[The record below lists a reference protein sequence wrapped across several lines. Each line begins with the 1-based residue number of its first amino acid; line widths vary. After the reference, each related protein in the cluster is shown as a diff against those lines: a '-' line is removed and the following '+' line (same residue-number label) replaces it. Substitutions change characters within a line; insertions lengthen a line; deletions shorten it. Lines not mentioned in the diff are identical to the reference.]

1 MNLVSELDLPV
12 LDRPAPGFWADGYH
26 GQLAGLRA
34 RNAWLAR
41 SAQEQEYV
49 VLGRDAAEFFLRC
62 RDTAFPGREI
72 AAAVEVD
79 SGPLAA
85 HIDTSIVNM
94 RGEPHRRLRSL
105 AGHAF
110 GPRAADRL
118 RPVMRGFLAHLWTR
132 VGAYGGCDFV
142 PAVAKPYP
150 SLIVATML
158 GAPHQDA
165 GRLREW
171 SSWMR
176 RQSDVA
182 ALKTK
187 LPEIERAVKE
197 ASEYVTWLLTV
208 RGPHPGDLLGALS
221 GAGLSDG
228 ERVTLVLN
236 LLAEGI
242 DTTAAQLAHAI
253 RLFAVHPAQWELL
266 AERPVLVAAAVD
278 EVLRFEPATP
288 FTARICVSDVSY
300 RGVLFP
306 VGTVLAICAESAN
319 RDCSAGERFDITAPR
334 ETRPLTFGAGPHHC
348 LGVKLERAELEEAL
362 AFLAPRMGSLRLD
375 GAPRF
380 CGSDGLYGIDKLL
393 IAWSSS

>member
-12 LDRPAPGFWADGYH
+12 LDRPAPVLWADSYH
-26 GQLAGLRA
+26 SQLAGLRA
-34 RNAWLAR
+34 QSAWLAR
-41 SAQEQEYV
+41 SDQGYV
-49 VLGRDAAEFFLRC
+49 VLSRDAAEFFLRC
-62 RDTAFPGREI
+62 RGTAFPGREI

-85 HIDTSIVNM
+85 HIDASIVNM

-105 AGHAF
+105 TGPAF

-118 RPVMRGFLAHLWTR
+118 RPVMRGFLAHLWAR
-132 VGAYGGCDFV
+132 VGAYGSCDFV
-142 PAVAKPYP
+142 PAIAKPYP

-176 RQSDVA
+176 RQFDVA

-197 ASEYVTWLLTV
+197 ASEYVTWLLTT
-208 RGPHPGDLLGALS
+208 RRPQPDDLLSTLS

-228 ERVTLVLN
+228 ECVTLVLN

-242 DTTAAQLAHAI
+242 DATAAQLAHAI
-253 RLFAVHPAQWELL
+253 RLFAAHPAQWELL
-266 AERPVLVAAAVD
+266 AERPALVAAAVD
-278 EVLRFEPATP
+278 EVLRFEPVTP
-288 FTARICVSDVSY
+288 FTARICVTDVSY

-306 VGTVLAICAESAN
+306 VGTFVAICAESAN
-319 RDCSAGERFDITAPR
+319 RDCPAGERFDITVPR
-334 ETRPLTFGAGPHHC
+334 ETRPLTFGAGSHHC
-348 LGVKLERAELEEAL
+348 LGVNLARAELEEAL
-362 AFLAPRMGSLRLD
+362 AFLTLRMGSLRLD
-375 GAPRF
+375 CVPRF
-380 CGSDGLYGIDKLL
+380 CGTDGLYGIDKLV
-393 IAWSSS
+393 ITWSGS